1 MPTAPERQK
10 RPDTPDNIIYNKAA
24 IIERSLR
31 RVLEEYA
38 QNPELDNYTHID
50 AMVLNIERACQAA
63 IDAAYHLV
71 ATQHYGMPQTSAEA
85 FELLQQAGVLSPET
99 SRAMIGMTGFRNVA
113 VHEYQALDMEI
124 VRTIA
129 TKEYKSLIEFCRE
142 LGVRIAVGLE

>member
-1 MPTAPERQK
+1 MPTAPERPKQ
-10 RPDTPDNIIYNKAA
+10 PNNPDNIVLNKSA

-38 QNPELDNYTHID
+38 RNPELDNYTHID

-71 ATQHYGMPQTSAEA
+71 AVQHYGMPQTSAEA
-85 FELLQQAGVLSPET
+85 FKLLQQAGVLSPVT

-113 VHEYQALDMEI
+113 VHEYQALDMDI
-124 VRTIA
+124 VRAIA
-129 TKEYKSLIEFCRE
+129 TKEYKSLIRFCRE
-142 LGVRIAVGLE
+142 LGVRIAVDPE

>member
-1 MPTAPERQK
+1 MPTAP
-10 RPDTPDNIIYNKAA
+10 DNIIHNKAA

-31 RVLEEYA
+31 RVLEEYDR
-38 QNPELDNYTHID
+38 NPELDNYTHID

-71 ATQHYGMPQTSAEA
+71 AAHHYGMPQTSAEA
-85 FELLQQAGVLSPET
+85 FELLRQAGVLSPET

-124 VRTIA
+124 VRAIA
-129 TKEYKSLIEFCRE
+129 TKEYKSLIQFCRE
-142 LGVRIAVGLE
+142 LGVRIAVGPK